1 MTIYSLEN
9 FMNGDIGDM
18 VQALTVAD
26 QQAKLAQIEDK

>member
-26 QQAKLAQIEDK
+26 QQAKLAQSQE